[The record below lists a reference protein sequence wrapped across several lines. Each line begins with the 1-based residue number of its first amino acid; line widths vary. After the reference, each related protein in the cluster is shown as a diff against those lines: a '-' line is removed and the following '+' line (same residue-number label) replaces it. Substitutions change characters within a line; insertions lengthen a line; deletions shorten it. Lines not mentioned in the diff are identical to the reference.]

1 MLLVFENNVYLRNE
15 RKSEW
20 LQCVTFDS
28 LIVDLYSIDTEKDQ
42 QTKFICITETTIET
56 LSVLQDKEVIG
67 REQEVV
73 LPGKAIRTKQSNLTW
88 GNAKILIL
96 THKKELNQLSLWSF
110 TDELAPTLL
119 IKDLTEKKLDHHSF
133 FDYVKVEG

>member
-20 LQCVTFDS
+20 LQVINFDS

-42 QTKFICITETTIET
+42 QTKLICITETTIET
-56 LSVLQDKEVIG
+56 LSVLQDIEVIG

-73 LPGKAIRTKQSNLTW
+73 LPGKAIR
-88 GNAKILIL
+88 AK
-96 THKKELNQLSLWSF
+96 
-110 TDELAPTLL
+110 
-119 IKDLTEKKLDHHSF
+119 
-133 FDYVKVEG
+133 